1 MNRIRRLDITGV
13 GAADLEEAVDLLR
26 NGGVVAY
33 PTETLYGLGVDAAD
47 AAAVRRLRALK
58 GRDEG
63 KPILVLVDG
72 LAMLEEIAG
81 PIPDAAKRCAERFW
95 PGPLSIVLRANHRLP
110 VELTAGTGTIGARV
124 SSHPVARL
132 LPALLG
138 SPITSTS
145 ANPSGSPG
153 AASAHAV
160 AEAFG
165 SGIDLILDTGDA
177 ISPTPST
184 VIDFSSTIPKV
195 LREGAVPRE
204 ALSDVVG
211 LEVFPIDNTAHIH

>member
-1 MNRIRRLDITGV
+1 MSRTTRLDLV
-13 GAADLEEAVDLLR
+13 RMEAADLAEAVDLLR
-26 NGGVVAY
+26 KGKVVAY

-47 AAAVRRLRALK
+47 ASAVRRLRALK

-72 LAMLEEIAG
+72 LTMLESIAG
-81 PIPDAAKRCAERFW
+81 PIPDAAKRCVDRFW
-95 PGPLSIVLRANHRLP
+95 PGPLSIVLPADSRLP
-110 VELTAGTGTIGARV
+110 RELTAGTGTICARV

-132 LPALLG
+132 LPSLLG

-153 AASAHAV
+153 AESADAV

-165 SGIDLILDTGDA
+165 PGVDLILDAGTA
-177 ISPTPST
+177 LSPTPST
-184 VIDFSSTIPKV
+184 VIDFTSAKPRV

-204 ALSDVVG
+204 ALFRVIG
-211 LEVFPIDNTAHIH
+211 LEG

>member
-1 MNRIRRLDITGV
+1 MNRIRRLDPVGV
-13 GAADLEEAVDLLR
+13 KAADLTEAVDLLR
-26 NGGVVAY
+26 DGGIVAY

-58 GRDEG
+58 GRDED

-72 LAMLEEIAG
+72 LTMLEEIAG
-81 PIPDAAKRCAERFW
+81 PVPDAAKRCVARFW
-95 PGPLSIVLRANHRLP
+95 PGPLSVVLRANRRLP
-110 VELTAGTGTIGARV
+110 PELTAGTGTIGARI

-138 SPITSTS
+138 SPLTSTS

-153 AASAHAV
+153 ATSANAV

-165 SGIDLILDTGDA
+165 SRIGLILDAGA
-177 ISPTPST
+177 ALSQTPST
-184 VIDFSSTIPKV
+184 VIDFSSTEPRI

-204 ALSDVVG
+204 ALSEVIG
-211 LEVFPIDNTAHIH
+211 LEV

>member
-1 MNRIRRLDITGV
+1 MSRTVRLDLV
-13 GAADLEEAVDLLR
+13 HMEAANLAEAVDLLR
-26 NGGVVAY
+26 SGKVVAY

-47 AAAVRRLRALK
+47 ASAVRRLRALK

-72 LAMLEEIAG
+72 LTMLESIAG
-81 PIPDAAKRCAERFW
+81 PIPDAAKACVERFW
-95 PGPLSIVLRANHRLP
+95 PGPLSIVLPADSRLP
-110 VELTAGTGTIGARV
+110 RELTAGTGTIGVRV

-145 ANPSGSPG
+145 ANPTGSPG
-153 AASAHAV
+153 AASAEAV

-165 SGIDLILDTGDA
+165 SGVDLILDTGTA
-177 ISPTPST
+177 VSPTPST
-184 VIDFSSTIPKV
+184 VIDFTSTEPRI

-204 ALSDVVG
+204 ALFRVIG
-211 LEVFPIDNTAHIH
+211 LEG